1 MSVFNSGDIPLP
13 NPRIQVAICH
23 SRAIDHVGDF
33 ELIANSSMSTIL
45 RRPAG
50 DWKIMNGIKL
60 VMRVRAELR
69 IAIREQDQVT
79 GEFNEDRVPL
89 NSTPKNEL

>member
-1 MSVFNSGDIPLP
+1 
-13 NPRIQVAICH
+13 
-23 SRAIDHVGDF
+23 
-33 ELIANSSMSTIL
+33 
-45 RRPAG
+45 
-50 DWKIMNGIKL
+50 MNGIKL

-89 NSTPKNEL
+89 NSTPNNEL